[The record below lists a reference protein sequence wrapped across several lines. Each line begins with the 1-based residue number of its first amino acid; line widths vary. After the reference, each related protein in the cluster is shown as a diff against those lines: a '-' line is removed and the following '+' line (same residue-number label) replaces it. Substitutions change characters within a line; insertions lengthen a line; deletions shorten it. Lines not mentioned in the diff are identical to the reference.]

1 MQVPLEIAFHNMDSS
16 DWAEQ
21 EIRTR
26 VAELERIFDRL
37 VSCRV
42 RIDQRNKSLTAPFR
56 LSCVLSLAFPGGAR
70 SS

>member
-42 RIDQRNKSLTAPFR
+42 LTSATK
-56 LSCVLSLAFPGGAR
+56 V
-70 SS
+70 